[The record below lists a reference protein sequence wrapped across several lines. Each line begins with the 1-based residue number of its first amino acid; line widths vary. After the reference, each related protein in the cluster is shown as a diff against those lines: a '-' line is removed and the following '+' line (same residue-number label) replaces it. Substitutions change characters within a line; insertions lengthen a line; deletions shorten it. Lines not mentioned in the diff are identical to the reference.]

1 LTLKDIEIIG
11 CLPQNSPV
19 MYESIKAGHIV
30 DSTASPTLSDGTAG
44 GIESEAITFGPCQKY
59 VDDRVMVDENE
70 IRQGIKLVFEQHRQ
84 VIEGAAGAVVA
95 SFLKMRDKLV
105 NSLKVDLAR
114 SKSFIFC

>member
-1 LTLKDIEIIG
+1 
-11 CLPQNSPV
+11 

-84 VIEGAAGAVVA
+84 VIEGAAGVVVA
-95 SFLKMRDKLV
+95 SFLKMREKLEGKNV
-105 NSLKVDLAR
+105 VLVICVGNIELSIFKDIVFAAGSR
-114 SKSFIFC
+114 SHTA